1 MALTD
6 SGLTLGVGL
15 LVLDFLAWRFTR
27 VERHTTRIG
36 MRLVLFVGLSYALW
50 LLKIH
55 PFDPLPDDPNAVD
68 GMVDAALALVWWFQG
83 AHITALIARHMLPAS
98 WREERLTQ
106 DMASAA
112 VFLLAILGAA
122 RSVFDI
128 PIRGLLATSGAVAI
142 VVGLAIQSTLSDVF
156 SGLVLNAT
164 HPFRLGDLVK
174 IGETEGKVVQRN
186 WRATT
191 LLNGSGNYVV
201 VPNSSAA
208 KADILNYSQPSNLHG
223 VTVTINV
230 PIAHSPSVVLP
241 ALRSA
246 LMGSLRVLP
255 EPAPSAAAIS
265 VGDRSVV
272 YELTAY
278 APTAAERSEVKSELL
293 QMACQHM
300 AAVGVLTSAPGD
312 ASRRDVTALSL
323 LAQLDLFST
332 LNMAELEVLAGK
344 LTWVHFSP
352 GETIYE
358 AGGVEGSG
366 DNALLIV
373 ARGVGALHLLAKG
386 GREVRRL
393 GPGEAVGRGSILT
406 GVSVNVR
413 LRAMTPVDAIRLAKD
428 DLTDVLA
435 SRPEVGRIMLES
447 LLEYQAR
454 ANGQDDGLALSSGSG
469 EGLIRRLLEGVFR
482 FHGLSQPKR

>member
-6 SGLTLGVGL
+6 SGLALGIGL
-15 LVLDFLAWRFTR
+15 LVIDFLAWRFTR
-27 VERHTTRIG
+27 VERHSTRIA
-36 MRLVLFVGLSYALW
+36 MRLGLFAGLSYALW

-55 PFDPLPDDPNAVD
+55 PFDPLPDGPDAVE

-106 DMASAA
+106 DLASAA
-112 VFLLAILGAA
+112 VFILAILGAA

-201 VPNSSAA
+201 VPNSAAA

-241 ALRSA
+241 ALKSA
-246 LMGSLRVLP
+246 LQGTLRVLT

-293 QMACQHM
+293 QLACQHM
-300 AAVGVLTSAPGD
+300 AAVGVLASAP
-312 ASRRDVTALSL
+312 AYAIRRDVTALSL
-323 LAQLDLFST
+323 LAQLDLFAT
-332 LNMAELEVLAGK
+332 LSMQELELLAGR
-344 LTWVHFSP
+344 LTWVHFVP
-352 GETIYE
+352 GETVYE
-358 AGGVEGSG
+358 ANG
-366 DNALLIV
+366 DAARGDHALLVV
-373 ARGVGALHLLAKG
+373 ARGVGALHLLSQG

-393 GPGEAVGRGSILT
+393 GPGEAVGRASVLT

-413 LRAMTPVDAIRLAKD
+413 LRAVTAVDAIRIAKE
-428 DLTDVLA
+428 DLTDILA
-435 SRPEVGRIMLES
+435 VRPEVGRVMLES

-454 ANGQDDGLALSSGSG
+454 ANSQDEVLAIGGGGG

-482 FHGLSQPKR
+482 FHGLSLPRR

>member
-1 MALTD
+1 
-6 SGLTLGVGL
+6 
-15 LVLDFLAWRFTR
+15 
-27 VERHTTRIG
+27 
-36 MRLVLFVGLSYALW
+36 
-50 LLKIH
+50 
-55 PFDPLPDDPNAVD
+55 
-68 GMVDAALALVWWFQG
+68 
-83 AHITALIARHMLPAS
+83 
-98 WREERLTQ
+98 
-106 DMASAA
+106 
-112 VFLLAILGAA
+112 
-122 RSVFDI
+122 
-128 PIRGLLATSGAVAI
+128 
-142 VVGLAIQSTLSDVF
+142 
-156 SGLVLNAT
+156 
-164 HPFRLGDLVK
+164 
-174 IGETEGKVVQRN
+174 
-186 WRATT
+186 
-191 LLNGSGNYVV
+191 
-201 VPNSSAA
+201 
-208 KADILNYSQPSNLHG
+208 
-223 VTVTINV
+223 
-230 PIAHSPSVVLP
+230 
-241 ALRSA
+241 
-246 LMGSLRVLP
+246 MGSLRVLP

-278 APTAAERSEVKSELL
+278 APTAAERTEVKSELL

-332 LNMAELEVLAGK
+332 LNMAELEALAAK

-352 GETIYE
+352 GETVYE
-358 AGGVEGSG
+358 ADGIEGGG
-366 DNALLIV
+366 DNALLVV
-373 ARGVGALHLLAKG
+373 ARGVGALHLLSKG

-393 GPGEAVGRGSILT
+393 GPGEAVGRASILT

-413 LRAMTPVDAIRLAKD
+413 LRAVTPVDAIRLAKD